1 MGQPASEVIIAY
13 MASLVFWVALVT
25 VIYFAGRRVPRLM
38 TFRECAICQWKAAAA
53 IAAVYA
59 IATTLRGSDL
69 NVFSIAS
76 GALMTFCQAVIGL
89 ALARQIMGFEPLPVA
104 RAILRREHALRSVL
118 LMVGIA
124 VLAVAGYVVADMLGT
139 GIARL
144 LGEVKQAGSD
154 GNSAMPALWRL
165 FFYFLAGAGIAEE
178 TVYRLVLLSLFWRL
192 TRRPWIAIILS
203 GIAFGAYHLTPLSGM
218 YLTFWQYP
226 LTQFFSSTF
235 IGVVWGYAYVKRGYE
250 TAVLAHTLSDWL
262 PAAVFTLVSG

>member
-1 MGQPASEVIIAY
+1 MGKTTPDIIIAY
-13 MASLVFWVALVT
+13 MASLVFWVALVAI
-25 VIYFAGRRVPRLM
+25 IYFAGKRIPRLRA
-38 TFRECAICQWKAAAA
+38 FREFAISQWKPAAA

-59 IATTLRGSDL
+59 IGVALRGSNLD
-69 NVFSIAS
+69 VVSIAS

-89 ALARQIMGFEPLPVA
+89 ALARQIAGFEPLPVSQ
-104 RAILRREHALRSVL
+104 AIVRREHVVRSVL
-118 LMVGIA
+118 LMIGIA
-124 VLAVAGYVVADMLGT
+124 LLAVVGYIVADMLGT
-139 GIARL
+139 GLARL

-154 GNSAMPALWRL
+154 SSSTMPALWQL
-165 FFYFLAGAGIAEE
+165 FFHFLAGAGIAEE

-226 LTQFFSSTF
+226 LTQFLGSTL
-235 IGVVWGYAYVKRGYE
+235 IGIVWGYVYVKRGYE
-250 TAVLAHTLSDWL
+250 TPVLAHTLSDWL